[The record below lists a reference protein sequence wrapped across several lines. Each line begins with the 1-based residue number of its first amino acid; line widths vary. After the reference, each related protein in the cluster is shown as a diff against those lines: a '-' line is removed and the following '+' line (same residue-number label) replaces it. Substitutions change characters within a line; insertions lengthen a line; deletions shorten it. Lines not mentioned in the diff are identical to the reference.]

1 MENIFDMKTFVNQ
14 EIANYEKST
23 CSIYK
28 EGEVNGES
36 EQKSIP
42 SKDFKWDKELKVLS
56 NMDIRK
62 SSWID
67 YIIIDTVFNEGND
80 SSYTVRYQTISPKIP
95 IKRLEV
101 CIDCSNNSTPNK
113 IDMSSQCSLCTC
125 WLEAKSRNLEQSCP
139 IDKWQL
145 IDKEMEL

>member
-1 MENIFDMKTFVNQ
+1 MKDT
-14 EIANYEKST
+14 
-23 CSIYK
+23 YK
-28 EGEVNGES
+28 KIEAILIGWKNL
-36 EQKSIP
+36 IIRNP
-42 SKDFKWDKELKVLS
+42 KV
-56 NMDIRK
+56 
-62 SSWID
+62 
-67 YIIIDTVFNEGND
+67 EAHA
-80 SSYTVRYQTISPKIP
+80 